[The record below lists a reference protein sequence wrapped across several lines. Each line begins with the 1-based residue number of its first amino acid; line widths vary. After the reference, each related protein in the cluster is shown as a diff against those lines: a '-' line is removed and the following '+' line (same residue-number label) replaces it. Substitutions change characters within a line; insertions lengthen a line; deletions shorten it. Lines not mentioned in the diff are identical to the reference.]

1 MTTPKSPAPRAN
13 AGSRANSKTKEL
25 NHKPSAIDLEPD
37 AAAIWFAA
45 RLSIPSALARLVAAL
60 ASLGRAV
67 QRPALPESTQDVRS
81 ARAGLLRDFVFEAL
95 APVESDSGAARLC
108 LKHDDDAG
116 AALPPQAG
124 CRVRQGDDFDLPR
137 A

>member
-1 MTTPKSPAPRAN
+1 MTTPKSPAPSAN
-13 AGSRANSKTKEL
+13 AGSRANPKTKESD
-25 NHKPSAIDLEPD
+25 HKPSAIDLEPD

-95 APVESDSGAARLC
+95 APVESDSAAARLC
-108 LKHDDDAG
+108 L
-116 AALPPQAG
+116 
-124 CRVRQGDDFDLPR
+124 
-137 A
+137 